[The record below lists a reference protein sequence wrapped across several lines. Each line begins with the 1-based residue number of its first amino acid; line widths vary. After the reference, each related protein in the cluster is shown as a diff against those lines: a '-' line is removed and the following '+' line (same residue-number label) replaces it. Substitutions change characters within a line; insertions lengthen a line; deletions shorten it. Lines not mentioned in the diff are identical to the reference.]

1 MKSWLLFLLG
11 TLAYFDLRFMNR
23 KDKGKFD
30 LKFWFLDNWPELL
43 FTFILD
49 LIAMIIL
56 MDADTSLTQ
65 WLAAK
70 LPDGLVL
77 PAKLIFAA
85 FCGLGFGK
93 IGYEMVQRTVKK
105 PKNE

>member
-1 MKSWLLFLLG
+1 MKPWILFLLG

-23 KDKGKFD
+23 KDKSKFD

-56 MDADTSLTQ
+56 MDAETNLTT
-65 WLAAK
+65 WLASK
-70 LPDGLVL
+70 LPLGFVL
-77 PAKLIFAA
+77 PAKLVFAA
-85 FCGLGFGK
+85 LCGLGFGHV
-93 IGYEMVQRTVKK
+93 GYELIKRTIKK
-105 PKNE
+105 PKEQ